1 VRAQVADPEPL
12 WSRPDWEGWRREAP
26 ARLSEALPA
35 LRAALADAETRVSRG
50 LREPRAERGRAELRA
65 ALAAGDG
72 CAAASAA
79 ARLAGLGE
87 GLTPAADDYLVGAL
101 YALHALRP
109 GPEAAALAVAVAAE
123 AAPRTTT
130 LSAAWLRRAAA
141 GEVAPAWERLLE
153 ALLRRG
159 DQEAAIHGLI
169 ATGHTSGRAALE
181 GFIAAAS
188 ALLADAGGQP
198 A

>member
-1 VRAQVADPEPL
+1 MSA
-12 WSRPDWEGWRREAP
+12 
-26 ARLSEALPA
+26 ALPA
-35 LRAALADAETRVSRG
+35 LGAALAAAEPRASRW
-50 LREPRAERGRAELRA
+50 LREPRAERGKAELSA
-65 ALAAGDG
+65 ALAAGDRCG
-72 CAAASAA
+72 AAGAA

-109 GPEAAALAVAVAAE
+109 GPQAAALAVAVAAE

-159 DQEAAIHGLI
+159 DRETAIHGLM
-169 ATGHTSGRAALE
+169 ATGHTSGRAALD
-181 GFIAAAS
+181 GFVATAS
-188 ALLADAGGQP
+188 ALLADGGGQRT
-198 A
+198 